1 MDWKTVVPPQDLAVF
16 EGAGYGARSE
26 PGSHPAMLVI
36 DVTWGFVGREPLPI
50 LESIKRYP
58 NSCGERAWATLGP
71 IKTIVEKCRQT
82 EVPIFYTAG
91 ISEQRAEYATLWADK
106 HPRSLEQPDDSYD
119 IVDDLSPAPG
129 ELVVRKA
136 KPSVFFGTP
145 LIASLV
151 ERNVDSVIVTGC
163 TTSGCVRASVVDAF
177 SYGLDVVVVDDA
189 VFDRGELSHAVAL
202 FDMDQKYANVQSS
215 GEVLRYLDSL
225 AFLENKSP

>member
-1 MDWKTVVPPQDLAVF
+1 VDWKDVVPPDDLAVF
-16 EGAGYGARSE
+16 EAAGYGVRSE
-26 PGSHPAMLVI
+26 PGNHPALLVI

-58 NSCGERAWATLGP
+58 NSCGERAWKALGP
-71 IKTIVEKCRQT
+71 IKEIVERCREK

-91 ISEQRAEYATLWADK
+91 ISEQRAEYAAAWGAK
-106 HPRSLEQPDDSYD
+106 HPRSLQQPEDAYD
-119 IVDDLSPAPG
+119 IVDDLSPTP
-129 ELVVRKA
+129 EDVVVRKA

-151 ERNVDSVIVTGC
+151 ERNADTVIVTGC

-177 SYGLDVVVVDDA
+177 SYGLNVIVVEDG
-189 VFDRGELSHAVAL
+189 VFDRGELSHAAAL

-215 GEVLRYLDSL
+215 DSVLKYLVTL
-225 AFLENKSP
+225 R